1 MGEGAVKVANRLR
14 GRVDVPRV
22 VTIDWE
28 AGDDGSVP
36 DAVTSQLNGNVTR
49 IITVPDGDD
58 VPSDYNI
65 FVLDDQLVDIMAGG
79 GADRSGTARGH
90 ILFENP
96 VSVDSP
102 LTVCIT
108 GQTEAG
114 AKGKV
119 LIFLDRIET

>member
-1 MGEGAVKVANRLR
+1 MEW
-14 GRVDVPRV
+14 
-22 VTIDWE
+22 T

-36 DAVTSQLNGNVTR
+36 AGESAQLNGNVTR
-49 IITVPDGDD
+49 IITVPDGDN
-58 VPSDYNI
+58 VPSDYNL

-79 GADRSGTARGH
+79 GADRLGTARGH

-102 LTVCIT
+102 LSVCIT
-108 GQTEAG
+108 GQTVAG